1 MHRLT
6 AIGCEHHLVACKQMT
21 AQRDTASSSA
31 RDRILDAAQ
40 NLICAQGVAGFTL
53 DAVAQAARVSKGG
66 LLYHFNSKD
75 KLISDLQ
82 CRMALRLAEKLKD
95 ADCRSE
101 PPLLAFI
108 RLLRHDFECGG
119 QHFAPLLLARER
131 QSPSSELQASMAC
144 LIRRSGVV
152 ENKKAALL
160 LFASLGMVLSSL
172 ARLPCTDLPQIA
184 GLFDEMEAIAAGI
197 SV

>member
-1 MHRLT
+1 
-6 AIGCEHHLVACKQMT
+6 MT
-21 AQRDTASSSA
+21 TQRDTASSSA

-40 NLICAQGVAGFTL
+40 NLICAHGVAGFTL
-53 DAVAQAARVSKGG
+53 DAVAQAAKVSKGG

-82 CRMALRLAEKLKD
+82 CRMALRLTEKFRD

-101 PPLLAFI
+101 PLLLAFI
-108 RLLRHDFECGG
+108 RLLRHDFESGG

-131 QSPSSELQASMAC
+131 QNPSWELQASMAC
-144 LIRRSGVV
+144 LIQRSGIA

-184 GLFDEMEAIAAGI
+184 ELFDEMEAIAAGI